1 MVDADTQP
9 RRERVLD
16 LLMNLTQN
24 SKRFVR
30 PSALDFF
37 RACSCFFVS
46 IILLV
51 FAPSIIKTQDLPA
64 KIRGYRIHKAN
75 ISVLTVNE
83 PSLAKNA
90 PEARVTIGDP
100 SVSDISLTGLTLEV
114 PAEIIASGQSGKVDF
129 LTFQNFRVNGL
140 TVEVEEYTESFEFKK
155 EQLVELPAPAKIY
168 LRADRLLRGALKE
181 MTESKDEWTITGR
194 IFVFGKFRKMGMS
207 FKRVV
212 PVDISIKIK
221 NPLIGL

>member
-1 MVDADTQP
+1 MVTSDQ
-9 RRERVLD
+9 
-16 LLMNLTQN
+16 
-24 SKRFVR
+24 
-30 PSALDFF
+30 
-37 RACSCFFVS
+37 
-46 IILLV
+46 
-51 FAPSIIKTQDLPA
+51 
-64 KIRGYRIHKAN
+64 
-75 ISVLTVNE
+75 
-83 PSLAKNA
+83 PSLAKNS

-114 PAEIIASGQSGKVDF
+114 PAEIIASGQSGRVDF

-140 TVEVEEYTESFEFKK
+140 TVQVEEYTESFEFKK
-155 EQLVELPAPAKIY
+155 EQILELPAPAKIY
-168 LRADRLLRGALKE
+168 LRADRILRGAWKE
-181 MTESKDEWTITGR
+181 MNESKDEWTITGR